1 MTTEII
7 VSPKGRLSYCR
18 PEDGARI
25 ADVSGFL
32 DALAGCPTDTIIM
45 DKGSLAE
52 EFFDLRSGLAG
63 ECLQKVSNYRRRL
76 AILGDFSQ
84 VASRALR
91 DFIRESNRTGQVV
104 FAKDIEGAIQLL
116 R

>member
-1 MTTEII
+1 MHIEII
-7 VSPKGRLSYCR
+7 GSPKGELSYCR
-18 PEDGARI
+18 LEKGARI
-25 ADVSGFL
+25 ADASGFL
-32 DALAGCPTDTIIM
+32 EALASCPTTTMLI
-45 DKGSLAE
+45 DKESLAE

-76 AILGDFSQ
+76 AILGDFAH

-91 DFIRESNRTGQVV
+91 DFISESNRTGQVV
-104 FAKDIEGAIQLL
+104 FAKDIQGAIELL

>member
-1 MTTEII
+1 MNIEITD
-7 VSPKGRLSYCR
+7 SLKGGLSHCRL
-18 PEDGARI
+18 EEGARI

-32 DALAGCPTDTIIM
+32 EAMASCPTNTVII
-45 DKGSLAE
+45 DKESLAE

-76 AILGDFSQ
+76 AIIGDFSD
-84 VASRALR
+84 VPSRALR
-91 DFIRESNRTGQVV
+91 DFIYESNRTGQVV
-104 FAKDIEGAIQLL
+104 FAKDIEGAIELL